1 MKRFLYLTDYYYPS
15 PTSIG
20 VCDDAVI
27 NELISDGNQ
36 VDVVCFGA
44 RTCKTPIEIA
54 TGLRV
59 FHVKDRMWEIL
70 QEKNQKAFKRIGGVL
85 CRMNQLSMMHFFP
98 MSSITVPLRYFIL
111 CDYLY
116 KNYEYDELV
125 STYAP
130 FEACWAAYKLC
141 KKNEKIGWSLYILD
155 TFTNRGASKFF
166 SEEWNDKHGW
176 RWEKIFFSKASK
188 IINLRCHEKHHQ
200 QERYDIFR
208 NKMYFTDIP
217 LFNPHKF
224 DNIDAINHDE
234 ELCFVY
240 TGRIDSHW
248 YSPVKLCELFSY
260 ISKGKD
266 WRLHFFGNPSDC
278 EKYLDEM
285 YDRTNGKIVKEGFVS
300 RETVIREMKSADVLV
315 SFGHMDSDMVQSK
328 IFDYMSTGA
337 KILHLTNFSFRD
349 SAREYYKKYENAFV
363 LDEKNI
369 SDKETMKNLV
379 FFLENGQKL
388 STEKLTSLFVE
399 NRPETTVK
407 ILEY

>member
-27 NELISDGNQ
+27 KKLISDGNK
-36 VDVVCFGA
+36 VDVVCFGIG
-44 RTCKTPIEIA
+44 TYNTPIEIA
-54 TGLRV
+54 PELRV
-59 FHVKDRMWEIL
+59 FYVKDRMWERL
-70 QEKNQKAFKRIGGVL
+70 QKKNQKEIKRIGRGV
-85 CRMNQLSMMHFFP
+85 CRVNQLLMMHFFP
-98 MSSITVPLRYFIL
+98 MTTITVPLRYFLL

-116 KNYEYDELV
+116 RKYEYDELV

-141 KKNEKIGWSLYILD
+141 EKNKKIRWSLYILD

-166 SEEWNDKHGW
+166 SEEWNDIHGW
-176 RWEKIFFSKASK
+176 RWEKKFFAKASK
-188 IINLRCHEKHHQ
+188 IINLRCHEEHHQ
-200 QERYDIFR
+200 QERYNIFR

-224 DNIDAINHDE
+224 DDVDIVNHDE

-260 ISKGKD
+260 ISKDKD

-285 YDRTNGKIVKEGFVS
+285 NKKSNGKIIKEGLVN
-300 RETVIREMKSADVLV
+300 RDEAIKAVKNADVLV
-315 SFGHMDSDMVQSK
+315 SFCYMDSDKIQSK
-328 IFDYMSTGA
+328 IFDYMSTGT
-337 KILHLTNFSFRD
+337 KILHLTDSSCRD
-349 SAREYYKKYENAFV
+349 SARDYYEKYENAFI

-369 SDKETMKNLV
+369 FDNRTLKKLV
-379 FFLENGQKL
+379 AFLENRHKI
-388 STEKLTSLFVE
+388 STENLMSLFVE
-399 NRPETTVK
+399 NRPESTAE
-407 ILEY
+407 ILEH